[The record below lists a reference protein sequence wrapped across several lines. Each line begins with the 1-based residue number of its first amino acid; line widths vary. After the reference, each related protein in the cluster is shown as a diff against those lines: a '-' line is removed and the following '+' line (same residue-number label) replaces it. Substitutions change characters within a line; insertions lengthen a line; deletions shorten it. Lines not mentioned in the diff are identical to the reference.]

1 MNIIRKDEKNI
12 KLTQEELNTINMN
25 INSKFITYNIFV
37 NQGMQE
43 KSTYKLKLAA
53 GIFQSIIDDVKI
65 LNNQSKR

>member
-1 MNIIRKDEKNI
+1 LNIIRKDEKNI